1 MFRKDDNMAKSN
13 SNIKQDPKGLYWFKI
28 SLGTDPK
35 TGKRRQTT
43 RRGFKKQ
50 KDAIEAYNNLKNE
63 YYGGTLIY
71 NKSTKFKIFVEDYKK
86 WYKTQVRITTYENRI
101 SSIDKNIT
109 KYFGEYSIAK
119 ITPLQIE
126 KWHQSLL
133 DSGLNQNYVRSLHIL
148 LSSMFERA
156 IALGLINLNPAKK
169 TGNVR
174 RIRTEVQFWTKN
186 ELDIVLATFNQ
197 KEEFEYFGFVMIH
210 FLFYTGLRFSEMQ
223 ALQWKDL
230 NHKNKIIRITKD
242 LNYKNKDNWDFDE
255 LKNGSSEREIIL
267 DDNTYNLLLDW
278 RQFQKGFFKQEIDSF
293 IFSLDGLPTNKH
305 FPKHI
310 IERHAKMAGVKKIK
324 VHALRHSHAS
334 FLISLD
340 VNIIAVAQRLGH
352 TDVREVLKTYGHL
365 YPKHQ
370 FNVVQNINDFLAQNK
385 KRGQ

>member
-1 MFRKDDNMAKSN
+1 MAKSN

-109 KYFGEYSIAK
+109 EYFGEYSIAK

-126 KWHQSLL
+126 KWHQNLL

-148 LSSMFERA
+148 LSSIFERA
-156 IALGLINLNPAKK
+156 MTLGLINLNPAKK

-174 RIRTEVQFWTKN
+174 RIKTEVQFWTKN
-186 ELDIVLATFNQ
+186 ELDTVLATFNQ

-267 DDNTYNLLLDW
+267 DDNTYNLLLGW
-278 RQFQKGFFKQEIDSF
+278 KQFQKGFFNQKMDSF

-310 IERHAKMAGVKKIK
+310 IERHAKIAGVKKIK